1 MNKETLPILLAFTLL
16 SAPVAAQQ
24 VQVEE
29 HLLDNGMRFLLLP
42 RRGDPNVAAGW
53 VARVGSVNERPGITG
68 LSHLFE
74 HMMFKGTHTIG
85 TRDIKEDLK
94 VIAELDEIKTHLAVE
109 EQDMIDRL
117 RLGEIDDLVN
127 PQNRTEKHQ
136 QLLDEFN
143 RLLASQKE
151 LLVKSEFDRIYKSAG
166 ASSMNAGTSEDFT
179 VYFINVPANK
189 LELWFWM
196 ESDRLSNPVFR
207 EFYAERDV
215 VREERRLAT
224 ESTPTGRFREEF
236 NSLFWTSHPYSW
248 PVVGWPSDL
257 DGITRREAMD
267 YFSVNYA
274 PNNIVACLVGEFDP
288 AEAKRLADKYFG
300 RLQRSPVEQ
309 PSVRT
314 REVGQMAE
322 KRMVAYA
329 ETNPEVEI
337 RYHTVADG
345 HQDDAALT
353 VAGTLLS
360 GRTGRLHKALVEDQ
374 QVANRASAGQT
385 SRKWAGF
392 FSISGIAKPGKTPE
406 DVEQAIYAELD
417 RLKEEPVDDRELQK
431 VKNRYAASAFRRMEN
446 NFSLMFQLLIAE
458 SNRGWEAFNTDPAWI
473 QAVTAEEIQR
483 VVGEYFRPENR
494 AVAIYYTKESEA
506 GEAEMDPLLASL
518 SPQERAAI
526 QPMLAGLK
534 NAPAERIEQQLAQMA
549 SAEGQVPVNQRK
561 VFDVFRQLLERRL
574 KELEGEEQ

>member
-300 RLQRSPVEQ
+300 RLQRSPVEH
-309 PSVRT
+309 SVRT